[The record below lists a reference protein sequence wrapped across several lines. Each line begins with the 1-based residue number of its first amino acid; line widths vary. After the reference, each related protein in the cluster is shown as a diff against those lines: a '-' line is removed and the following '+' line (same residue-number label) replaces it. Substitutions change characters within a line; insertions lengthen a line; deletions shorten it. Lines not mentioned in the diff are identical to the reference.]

1 MKVRVSIAGI
11 SGIALLDSGSSHNFI
26 DLQTPQRARMILH
39 SCAEISVTVANG
51 DYVPS
56 PGKAVAQ
63 TVLTD
68 GEVFDIDL
76 YALPLGEYNMVL
88 GV

>member
-1 MKVRVSIAGI
+1 MKVLVSIWAI
-11 SGIALLDSGSSHNFI
+11 IAVALHDSGSSHNFI

-51 DYVPS
+51 DCVPS

-76 YALPLGEYNMVL
+76 YALPLGEYDMVL